1 MLSRPMSPLPSM
13 NLVPLRALF
22 DSSPDI
28 DRQGFTRFAKPLL
41 VRNHA
46 IFHESTARSFASRQ
60 RRKPGGSIVNS
71 GNLVRFGTV
80 GIFGSLQV
88 TGGQGAGA

>member
-1 MLSRPMSPLPSM
+1 MLSRPMSPLPSII
-13 NLVPLRALF
+13 LYPLEPSSIPPLTLTGKGLPALQ
-22 DSSPDI
+22 S
-28 DRQGFTRFAKPLL
+28 RFSCA
-41 VRNHA
+41 
-46 IFHESTARSFASRQ
+46 TMRSFASRQ